1 MGGNKPEG
9 GGNKIDLWGRI
20 HGEPELRITPA
31 GTSVLRIVVDA
42 AKDLILSAVMTG
54 EEAARI
60 RPSLRVGSEVMV
72 KGSLKAVRR
81 RMKSGLIDIAYEVI
95 ADSIEIS
102 TRSE

>member
-1 MGGNKPEG
+1 VGGNRLVG

-20 HGEPELRITPA
+20 HGEPELRTTPA
-31 GTSVLRIVVDA
+31 GTSVLRIIVDA
-42 AKDLILSAVMTG
+42 ANDLMLSAVMTG

-81 RMKSGLIDIAYEVI
+81 RMKAGLIDIAYEVI
-95 ADSIEIS
+95 ANSIEIS
-102 TRSE
+102 KRPE